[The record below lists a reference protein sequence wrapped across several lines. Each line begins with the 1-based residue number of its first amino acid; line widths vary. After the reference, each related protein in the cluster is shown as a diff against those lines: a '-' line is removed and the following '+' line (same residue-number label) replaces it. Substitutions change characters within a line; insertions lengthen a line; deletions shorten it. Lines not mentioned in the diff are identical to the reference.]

1 MLRIRLRKAYRVWW
15 QRGSVIVLTALL
27 LPVMLGF
34 CGLAVD
40 LGNLYI
46 HKSRLQNTADAA
58 ALAGAAKFAGESETV
73 TTHPQAD
80 AEARRY
86 VTKDMKTTTL
96 PNETKRERY
105 QAQEQDGVIYY
116 RVALTENVPLYF
128 LRLFVP
134 EGTQDVSAD
143 SIVAISAGEELIDE
157 MFGFAMCAGH
167 ESQKNYNMRQP
178 WSNPTANDW
187 SIWFHTDNVQVSG
200 DIMTN
205 GKLRFDNSRNTTLD
219 GSLSAFS
226 GVKDCDTSFSQQFW
240 RNGVQYT
247 ETVSPS
253 VWGVY
258 NWGQNGSMELFT
270 FIDKDGK
277 PFVSENV
284 TGNNIT
290 ETDGDNVGFRDK
302 IDISVAANKSV
313 QSFIEN
319 IKSMSFADRE
329 NQHTYYDD
337 SNRNYNFSSSN
348 DTSHFPALCPHG
360 STIVPSSATSTP
372 TWSRWYDK
380 IVVGGDIQ
388 VSFEKS
394 PAPGSDD
401 SAIIVSL
408 NGNIHIPNDMNFQ
421 GILYAPN
428 GKVTIDGRA
437 KVSGSI
443 VAQQIL
449 ITTGGQYI
457 EAKDAFTKSSSKKIK
472 TGATYKLANPPN
484 LNWD

>member
-1 MLRIRLRKAYRVWW
+1 MLRIRLRKAYRVWR

-27 LPVMLGF
+27 LPLMLGF
-34 CGLAVD
+34 CGMAVD

-80 AEARRY
+80 AEAQRY
-86 VTKDMKTTTL
+86 VNKDMKTNTL
-96 PNETKRERY
+96 PNETTRERY

-128 LRLFVP
+128 LRIFIP

-143 SIVAISAGEELIDE
+143 SIVAISAGEEIVDE
-157 MFGFAMCAGH
+157 MFGFSMCAGH
-167 ESQKNYNMRQP
+167 ESQRNYDMRQV

-187 SIWFHTDNVQVSG
+187 GIWFHTDNVHVSG

-219 GSLSAFS
+219 GNLQYSSDLKNCGS
-226 GVKDCDTSFSQQFW
+226 GFQDSYWK
-240 RNGVQYT
+240 NGVQLT
-247 ETVSPS
+247 EYVTPS
-253 VWGVY
+253 VWGRY
-258 NWGQNGSMELFT
+258 DWGQNGSKELFT
-270 FIDKDGK
+270 FVDTNGN
-277 PFVSENV
+277 PFVTENRNGTNV
-284 TGNNIT
+284 T
-290 ETDGDNVGFRDK
+290 ETDNANVTDRDK
-302 IDISVAANKSV
+302 IDISVANNKGIKD
-313 QSFIEN
+313 FIEN
-319 IKSMSFADRE
+319 IKSLSYSDRE
-329 NQHTYYDD
+329 KQHTYYDD
-337 SNRNYNFSSSN
+337 SNRTYNFSSSN

-360 STIVPSSATSTP
+360 GTTVPSDATSTP
-372 TWSRWYDK
+372 VWNRWYEK
-380 IVVGGDIQ
+380 IIVGGDIQ

-394 PAPGSDD
+394 PAPGEND

-408 NGNIHIPNDMNFQ
+408 NGNIHIPNNMNFK

-428 GKVTIDGRA
+428 GKVTIDGSA

-457 EAKDAFTKSSSKKIK
+457 EAKDAFGKSSSKVIK